1 MTNIAA
7 LADAYI
13 EAKQAAEAAEA
24 KVKAL
29 RAEILSLGVEVIP
42 GTFADVKV
50 GLSERTTFDS
60 KTAKTFLTDEQ
71 IAACN
76 KTSLIETVTIGKPR
90 LAVAA

>member
-1 MTNIAA
+1 MASPSRSRRCCA
-7 LADAYI
+7 CSSGPSLPSRR
-13 EAKQAAEAAEA
+13 
-24 KVKAL
+24 